1 MKIWLIVWGDI
12 SIESYNIMFN
22 SEVALAPWSIQIF
35 ENLHISVD
43 QVYFLEFNLKK
54 YAISAKHACLMCDFK
69 KSQEP

>member
-1 MKIWLIVWGDI
+1 
-12 SIESYNIMFN
+12 MFN

-54 YAISAKHACLMCDFK
+54 YAISTKHACLMCDFK